1 MMTQGV
7 DLSYCQ
13 SKVNYNQL
21 KADGYTFAI
30 IRAGYGSAL
39 KYPNQY
45 DPTFETHYK
54 GLKSVGLNVGAYWYL
69 YATSPSQAVDEAKAF
84 IKALN
89 GKQFEYPVYVDVEEK
104 GTLCTGIDICSK
116 IVDTFC
122 ETLKAAGYYA
132 GVYCSTYWY
141 TTCVSESI
149 RKKWPCW
156 IADYATKCS
165 YKGPYDIWQNGL
177 VYVAGAGNI
186 DHDFCYTDLPAVI
199 KSGGYNGFAKASSPA
214 PAKKTVDELANEVI
228 QGKWSAGEER
238 KKLLTDAGYNYTAV
252 QNRVNELLSPKTA
265 PTIKK
270 KSNDEIANEV
280 IQGKWSA
287 GAERMKLLTKA
298 GYDYMTIQN
307 LVNKKLRKK

>member
-1 MMTQGV
+1 MTQGV

-13 SKVNYNQL
+13 TKVNYAQL
-21 KADGYTFAI
+21 KKDGYTFAI

-39 KYPNQY
+39 KYPHQY

-69 YATSPSQAVDEAKAF
+69 YAVTPSEAAEEAKAF
-84 IKALN
+84 IKALS
-89 GKQFEYPVYVDVEEK
+89 GKQFEYPVYLDIEEK
-104 GTLCTGIDICSK
+104 ATFYTGIDNCSK

-141 TTCVSESI
+141 NTFVSESI

-186 DHDFCYTDLPAVI
+186 DHDFCYTDLPAVV
-199 KSGGYNGFAKASSPA
+199 KAGGYNGFQKTPTPA
-214 PAKKTVDELANEVI
+214 PAKKTNEQLAQEVI
-228 QGKWSAGEER
+228 QGKWGAGEDR
-238 KKLLTDAGYNYTAV
+238 KKRLTAAGYDYGSV
-252 QNRVNELLSPKTA
+252 QSIVNKMMGIQKA

-270 KSNDEIANEV
+270 KTNEQIATEV

-287 GAERMKLLTKA
+287 GAKRMQLLTEA

-307 LVNKKLRKK
+307 LVNKMLRK

>member
-1 MMTQGV
+1 MTQGV

-13 SKVNYNQL
+13 TKVNYAQL
-21 KADGYTFAI
+21 KKDGYTFAI

-39 KYPNQY
+39 KYPKQY
-45 DPTFETHYK
+45 DPTFETHYN

-69 YATSPSQAVDEAKAF
+69 YATTPSQAVDEAKAF

-104 GTLCTGIDICSK
+104 GTLYTGTDTCSK

-141 TTCVSESI
+141 TNCVSESI

-186 DHDFCYTDLPAVI
+186 DHDFCYTDLPAIV
-199 KSGGYNGFAKASSPA
+199 KAGGYNGFQKTSDPS
-214 PAKKTVDELANEVI
+214 PAKKTNEQIAQEVI
-228 QGKWSAGEER
+228 QGKWGAGEDR
-238 KKLLTDAGYNYTAV
+238 KKRLTAAGYDYVSV
-252 QNRVNELLSPKTA
+252 QNIVNKLMGVQKA
-265 PTIKK
+265 PAIKK
-270 KSNDEIANEV
+270 KTNEQIATEV

-287 GAERMKLLTKA
+287 GAKRMQLLTEA

-307 LVNKKLRKK
+307 LVNKMLRK

>member
-1 MMTQGV
+1 MTQGV

-13 SKVNYNQL
+13 TKVNYAQL
-21 KADGYTFAI
+21 KKDGYTFAI

-39 KYPNQY
+39 KYPKQY
-45 DPTFETHYK
+45 DPTFETHYN

-69 YATSPSQAVDEAKAF
+69 YATTPSQAVDEAKAF

-104 GTLCTGIDICSK
+104 GTLYTGTDTCSK

-141 TTCVSESI
+141 TNCVSESI

-156 IADYATKCS
+156 IAEYGSKCN

-186 DHDFCYTDLPAVI
+186 DHDFCYTDLPAIVRA
-199 KSGGYNGFAKASSPA
+199 GGYNGFPKTSSSS
-214 PAKKTVDELANEVI
+214 PAKKTNEQIAQEVI
-228 QGKWSAGEER
+228 QGKWGAGEDR
-238 KKLLTDAGYNYTAV
+238 KKRLTAAGYDYGSV
-252 QNRVNELLSPKTA
+252 QNIVNKMMGVQKA

-270 KSNDEIANEV
+270 KTNEQIATEV

-287 GAERMKLLTKA
+287 GAKRMQLLTEA

-307 LVNKKLRKK
+307 LVNKMLRK

>member
-1 MMTQGV
+1 MTQGV
-7 DLSYCQ
+7 DLSYYQ
-13 SKVNYNQL
+13 SKVNYAQL

-39 KYPNQY
+39 KYPKQY
-45 DPTFETHYK
+45 DPTFETHYN

-69 YATSPSQAVDEAKAF
+69 YATTPSQAVDEAKAF

-104 GTLCTGIDICSK
+104 GTLYTGTDTCSK

-141 TTCVSESI
+141 TNRVSESI

-186 DHDFCYTDLPAVI
+186 DHDFCYTDLPAII
-199 KSGGYNGFAKASSPA
+199 KAGGYNGFQKTSAPSPA
-214 PAKKTVDELANEVI
+214 RKTNEQLAREVI
-228 QGKWSAGEER
+228 QGKWGAGEDRR
-238 KKLLTDAGYNYTAV
+238 KRLTAAGYDYVSV
-252 QNRVNELLSPKTA
+252 QNIVNKMMGVQKA

-270 KSNDEIANEV
+270 KTNEQIATEV

-287 GAERMKLLTKA
+287 GAKRMQLLTEA

-307 LVNKKLRKK
+307 LVNKMLRK